1 MQHQKNTFWVSKDLI
16 ITYFTLYH
24 LRMKIVFMVLFVCLS
39 SFTTYNATNK
49 FDALSE
55 LEIVRLTD
63 HVSEIKSIINSDH
76 KYNTKI
82 AFLVDMKIKSG
93 KNRFFVYD
101 LQNNTIID
109 QGLVAHGSGSETGV
123 RGDLKFSNE
132 PNSNCTSLGR
142 YSVEKSYKGIFGKAF
157 RLNGLDETNNNA
169 LKRAIVL
176 HQYSAVPYDEQD
188 YYISNS
194 HGCPMVNEVFFKRLE
209 KVIESSNSK
218 IMMYVYY

>member
-1 MQHQKNTFWVSKDLI
+1 MRIIFVVLLI
-16 ITYFTLYH
+16 S
-24 LRMKIVFMVLFVCLS
+24 LS
-39 SFTTYNATNK
+39 SFTSYRTSDK
-49 FDALSE
+49 KEMLSE
-55 LEIVRLTD
+55 LEFVRLND
-63 HVSEIKSIINSDH
+63 HVSEIKTLVKNG
-76 KYNTKI
+76 KYNSKI

-101 LQNNTIID
+101 LQNDKILD
-109 QGLVAHGSGSETGV
+109 QGLVAHGSGSETSV

-157 RLNGLDETNNNA
+157 RLSGLDETNNNA

-188 YYISNS
+188 YYIANS
-194 HGCPMVNEVFFKRLE
+194 HGCPMVNEIFFKRLE
-209 KVIESSNSK
+209 KIIDSSSSK
-218 IMMYVYY
+218 IMLYVYY